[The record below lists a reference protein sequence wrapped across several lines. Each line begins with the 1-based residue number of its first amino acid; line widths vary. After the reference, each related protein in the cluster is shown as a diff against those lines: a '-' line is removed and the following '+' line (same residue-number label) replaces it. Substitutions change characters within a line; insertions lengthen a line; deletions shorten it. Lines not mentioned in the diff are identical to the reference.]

1 MIGCNSDHI
10 IDNGPKSINHDK
22 TTTKR
27 QQHFTTTNAL
37 VETQGEWIKIF
48 HNHDNNDDHLKM
60 VMRAIMTMQWY
71 NDYDD
76 NEGDDDNDFMMI
88 MKVMMMTT

>member
-1 MIGCNSDHI
+1 M
-10 IDNGPKSINHDK
+10 
-22 TTTKR
+22 
-27 QQHFTTTNAL
+27 
-37 VETQGEWIKIF
+37 F

-76 NEGDDDNDFMMI
+76 NEGGDDNDFMMI

>member
-1 MIGCNSDHI
+1 MQQAQIIG
-10 IDNGPKSINHDK
+10 NGPKCINHDK

-27 QQHFTTTNAL
+27 QQHFTTTN
-37 VETQGEWIKIF
+37 TGRNPSFQWIKIL
-48 HNHDNNDDHLKM
+48 HNHDNSDDHLKM
-60 VMRAIMTMQWY
+60 AMRAIMTMQWY

-76 NEGDDDNDFMMI
+76 NEGGDINDFMMI